1 MVWTQENFLRKTIEN
16 MDDSREFLDRYAK
29 TKHVIESCETLDHVK
44 VARRMINNLST
55 LCIYNSLSYDF
66 YVFYINQLKSFLNKK
81 ENELS

>member
-1 MVWTQENFLRKTIEN
+1 
-16 MDDSREFLDRYAK
+16 MDDSREFLDRYTK
-29 TKHVIESCETLDHVK
+29 TKQVIESCETLDHVK

-55 LCIYNSLSYDF
+55 LCTYNSLSYDF

>member
-1 MVWTQENFLRKTIEN
+1 
-16 MDDSREFLDRYAK
+16 MDDSREFLDRYTK
-29 TKHVIESCETLDHVK
+29 TKQVIESCETLDHVK
-44 VARRMINNLST
+44 VARHMINNLST